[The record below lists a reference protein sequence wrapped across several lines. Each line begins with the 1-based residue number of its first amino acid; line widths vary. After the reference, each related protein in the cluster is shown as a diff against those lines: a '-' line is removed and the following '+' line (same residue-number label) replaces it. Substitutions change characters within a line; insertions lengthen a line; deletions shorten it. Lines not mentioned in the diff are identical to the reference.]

1 MKTQSFTRNYRDNS
15 TEEGFQFT
23 FLCDVCGNGFK
34 TEFIESKTN
43 KKEGLLKGL
52 GKALSFAS
60 SVTDTDIG
68 HDLGRGVDAV
78 SERFSGMTAE
88 WHKEHEKA
96 MELAMNEAKQHFH
109 RCPRCQK
116 WVCDVCW
123 NEEEGL
129 CIEDAPRESTEV
141 AAARAEKRVKD
152 IKEAASKEQVFQGKI
167 EKKQTICPRCGK
179 PAGQG
184 KFCVNCGAP
193 LELQKC
199 PNCGTEIPAG
209 QRFCGECGTKLQ

>member
-1 MKTQSFTRNYRDNS
+1 MKTQAFTRNYRDNS

-23 FLCDVCGNGFK
+23 FFCDICENGFK
-34 TEFIESKTN
+34 TEFIPSKTS
-43 KKEGLLKGL
+43 KKKGLLKGL

-60 SVTDTDIG
+60 SVTDKDIG
-68 HDLGRGVDAV
+68 YDLERGVDAI
-78 SERFSGMTAE
+78 SERFSGMTPE
-88 WHKEHEKA
+88 WHKEHEEA

-123 NEEEGL
+123 NEQEGL

-152 IKEAASKEQVFQGKI
+152 IREATSKEQVFQGKI

-193 LELQKC
+193 LELQEC
-199 PNCGTEIPAG
+199 PNCGTKVPAG
-209 QRFCGECGTKLQ
+209 QTFCGECGTRLQ